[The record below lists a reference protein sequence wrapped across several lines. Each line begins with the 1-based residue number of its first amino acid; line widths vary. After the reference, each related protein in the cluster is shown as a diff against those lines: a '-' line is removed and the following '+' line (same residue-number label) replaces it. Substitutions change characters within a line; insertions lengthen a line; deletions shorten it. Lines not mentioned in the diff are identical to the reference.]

1 MTARERF
8 AHICR
13 FESGI
18 DRLPCIEWA
27 AWWDRTLRRWETEGL
42 PAGMDLDASLA
53 WFGLDKMF
61 CTSVPILSDDCPRE
75 PHFGAGII
83 ADEAG
88 YERILPYLYRE
99 EPIYAYLE
107 SVRELNART
116 DRDEIVWR
124 YWLDGFFWFPRRLL
138 GIENH
143 LTAFYDQPE
152 LLHRINNDYCAFA
165 EKVIRIV
172 FSVCP
177 PDMAG
182 IAEDMSYNNGPM
194 LSEAHFR
201 EFTLPYYQRVVP
213 LMKRYGVPVFVDSD
227 GDVTMLL
234 PWLLS
239 AGIDGIF
246 PLERQA
252 GVDIVDLRCKY
263 PRLLMMGGFDKMVMS
278 RGEEAMR
285 AEFERVLPVMRS
297 GGYVNS
303 VDHQTPPE
311 VSLENY
317 RIYVRLLKEYAEKAA
332 EGFMEGH

>member
-8 AHICR
+8 ARVCR
-13 FESGI
+13 FDMEL
-18 DRLPCIEWA
+18 DRLPRIEWA
-27 AWWDRTLRRWETEGL
+27 AWWDQTLRRWEAEGM
-42 PAGMDLDASLA
+42 PAGMDLDASLDYFA
-53 WFGLDKMF
+53 LDKMI

-75 PHFGAGII
+75 PHFGAGLI

-88 YERILPYLYRE
+88 YERLLPYLYRE
-99 EPIYAYLE
+99 EPLYAYLE
-107 SVRELNART
+107 EVRRFNARG
-116 DRDEIVWR
+116 DREEIVWR

-152 LLHRINNDYCAFA
+152 LMHRINSDYCAFA
-165 EKVIRIV
+165 EKAIRAV

-194 LSEAHFR
+194 LSEAHFN
-201 EFTLPYYQRVVP
+201 EFLRPYYERVVP
-213 LMKRYGVPVFVDSD
+213 LMQQFGVPVLADSD

-239 AGIDGIF
+239 AGVEGIY

-252 GVDIVDLRCKY
+252 GVDIVRLRREY
-263 PRLLMMGGFDKMVMS
+263 PQLLMMGGFDKMVMS
-278 RGEEAMR
+278 QGEAAMR
-285 AEFERVLPVMRS
+285 AEFERLLPVMRS
-297 GGYVNS
+297 GGYINS

-317 RIYVRLLKEYAEKAA
+317 RIYIQLLREYCQKAVS
-332 EGFMEGH
+332 G